1 MLNILHLPRVYKYDA
16 FAIFHMRQI
25 KMPIHTLCL
34 SVRYQQLRVFDT
46 QGTKK
51 DWNLELLGSLC
62 LLYT

>member
-34 SVRYQQLRVFDT
+34 FDT
-46 QGTKK
+46 LGTKK
-51 DWNLELLGSLC
+51 DWNHELLGSLC